1 LLEKSEL
8 SVGYVEV
15 LILWNYAGLIFFSEI
30 HQYFSRYNNIC
41 SILNELCVIQS
52 NMMCY
57 IWEKVCTEYNY
68 QLLFPKCDGHD
79 FSCIF
84 DAILKVHNLRYWV
97 NRIE

>member
-1 LLEKSEL
+1 
-8 SVGYVEV
+8 
-15 LILWNYAGLIFFSEI
+15 
-30 HQYFSRYNNIC
+30 
-41 SILNELCVIQS
+41 
-52 NMMCY
+52 MMCY